1 MTRLHVSIGVVQ
13 SAFWYEATMTTICER
28 IGSWAASLTE
38 ADIPEGVRER
48 CELQR
53 ASITAAAQ
61 AGERE
66 AAPFA
71 DVAGKGPLGEVFAS
85 AAASIAHDW
94 DDYLYMGHTGHS
106 AVAVSRAF
114 AADEPSRALVAQ
126 VAANEV
132 AGRLGLALFLGPH
145 NGQFWTSI
153 HCAAGAVAAGVGL
166 GLDAQRLAHALAIA
180 LYQPPYGL
188 WPGFMGPATK
198 LLTAAE
204 PAVQGARAA
213 LLAARGVEGALEII
227 EDDRGLLTHFSFVPS
242 PSAFGGLG
250 EVWLSDTLAFKPY
263 PGCAYLQAA
272 VDAAVSAEVRP
283 AEVRDVEIAG
293 GYLTAGMEAL
303 GERAGLRPVGVAF
316 SAKLSVAV
324 ALLAGR
330 LTHNELTETWL
341 TDNESAIG
349 ELAARTT
356 VHHDWELTLATLD
369 GAARGGA
376 TLREVPVK
384 AWPRVGRRMRELHMT
399 DLSHGMR
406 DLGALAREP
415 RLLGQLRRAALGPGE
430 GGTNTLDTRALRM
443 TFPCRLT
450 LRLRNGRVVEL
461 DGAEPGACG
470 HPLAEQREV
479 VERKMALIGIESGAA
494 ARG

>member
-1 MTRLHVSIGVVQ
+1 
-13 SAFWYEATMTTICER
+13 MTTICEG
-28 IGSWAASLTE
+28 IGRWAASLTE
-38 ADIPEGVRER
+38 ADIPQSVRER
-48 CELQR
+48 CALQT
-53 ASITAAAQ
+53 ASIMAAAR

-71 DVAGKGPLGEVFAS
+71 KVAGEGPLGEVFAS

-114 AADEPSRALVAQ
+114 APDDPARALVAQ

-145 NGQFWTSI
+145 NGQFWASI

-213 LLAARGVEGALEII
+213 LLAAKGVEGALEIV
-227 EDDRGLLTHFSFVPS
+227 EDDRGLLTHFSFVGRPN
-242 PSAFGGLG
+242 AFGGLG

-263 PGCAYLQAA
+263 PGCAYLQSA
-272 VDAAVSAEVRP
+272 VDAALCAEVTP
-283 AEVRDVEIAG
+283 AEVREVEIAG
-293 GYLTAGMEAL
+293 GYLTAAMEAL
-303 GERAGLRPVGVAF
+303 GERAGLCPVGVTF

-324 ALLAGR
+324 AIMAGR
-330 LTHNELTETWL
+330 LTHDELNREWL
-341 TDNESAIG
+341 SENESAIRD
-349 ELAARTT
+349 LAARIT
-356 VHHDWELTLATLD
+356 VRHDWEMTLATLQ

-384 AWPRVGRRMRELHMT
+384 AWPRVGRRMSELHMT
-399 DLSHGMR
+399 DSSLGMR
-406 DLGALAREP
+406 DVAALLRDP
-415 RLLGQLRRAALGPGE
+415 RLLGRLRRAALGPG
-430 GGTNTLDTRALRM
+430 GGATETLDTRALRM
-443 TFPCRLT
+443 T
-450 LRLRNGRVVEL
+450 
-461 DGAEPGACG
+461 
-470 HPLAEQREV
+470 
-479 VERKMALIGIESGAA
+479 
-494 ARG
+494 